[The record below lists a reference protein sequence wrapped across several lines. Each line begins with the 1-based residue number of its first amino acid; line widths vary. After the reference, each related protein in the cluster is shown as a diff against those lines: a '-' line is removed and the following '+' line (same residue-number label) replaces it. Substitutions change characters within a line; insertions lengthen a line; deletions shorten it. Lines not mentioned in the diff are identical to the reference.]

1 MSLTEK
7 IDELMALNGIKNKA
21 ELARLS
27 GLPYTTIDGI
37 YKKGSEN
44 LKLSTLKSLCRVL
57 GCSLD
62 ELVTG
67 KAFPDIAVFTE
78 DDTALLITY
87 HDLNSDGR
95 QRLMQYAE
103 ELSTIM
109 KYQKKK
115 REDEDV

>member
-1 MSLTEK
+1 MSLTDK
-7 IDELMALNGIKNKA
+7 LDELMALNGIKNKA

-27 GLPYTTIDGI
+27 GIPYTTIDGI

-67 KAFPDIAVFTE
+67 KTVPDIAVFTE
-78 DDTALLITY
+78 DDTALLIAY
-87 HDLNSDGR
+87 HDLNDDGR
-95 QRLMQYAE
+95 RRLEQYAA
-103 ELSTIM
+103 ELSDIE
-109 KYQKKK
+109 KYKKK
-115 REDEDV
+115 EGQ